1 MKNIPVGPLKH
12 VITTSFLF
20 FIIFLNRIDMLFS
33 VIAPCA
39 MKLKEDSYERE
50 GKWLDVINN

>member
-1 MKNIPVGPLKH
+1 
-12 VITTSFLF
+12 
-20 FIIFLNRIDMLFS
+20 MLFL

-39 MKLKEDSYERE
+39 MKLKEDSHKRE